1 MINIGWFLVGFVVG
15 IVGVMIFAC
24 LYVSRKAED
33 DAKDDVWKIHDSA
46 DWNGD
51 DRE

>member
-1 MINIGWFLVGFVVG
+1 MFGFVVG

-33 DAKDDVWKIHDSA
+33 DEEERRRNES
-46 DWNGD
+46 
-51 DRE
+51 DR